1 MKSKSI
7 KKTIPHLAVVMSLLF
22 LVIIIPMNI
31 WFQFYMNH
39 YSQQENAKELFAQLE
54 KLIKI
59 NEEELEN
66 TRKDFR
72 ERCIQSADTVAFSI
86 MHDKS
91 IMYDI
96 EETRELAEDL
106 DVDEIHYF
114 TPEGEIFAGTHPQYY
129 GLTFDSGEQMNFFKP
144 MIYDK
149 TLKLCQDIET
159 STAEGKNMQYAAVW
173 LEDGSAIIQIGMEPR
188 RLQALMEEKSLSN
201 TFAEFPFEINGYMH
215 IVDKNSS
222 KIIASTSEDM
232 VNNDISK
239 AGIIQKSKESI
250 EVFHKTFKGQRCCIY
265 TKVFK
270 DYVFVR
276 VYDSSALIRTMIQ
289 NSILVIIYT
298 IIGCIA
304 IVWVIRRYVNYKL
317 VSNLEKINNELKKI
331 EDGNMEKIELH
342 TGIIEFDELLFYIN
356 RMLNSLRLNW
366 NKLSYIMNK
375 DGIPVGIYEK
385 NKFYKK
391 TIANER
397 IMDILGIE
405 EKEDLSF
412 EQRASLIEEKIA
424 RAEENEIDANRHIYE
439 YVRNGE
445 IRYLRIEKK
454 TDEQSLIYHVSDMT
468 LWWKEINE
476 AKEQSGID
484 ELTGLYNRRGFY
496 EKVKDLFGRLEENSF
511 GAMVMID
518 ADNLKKFNDNFGH
531 YIGDQYLCTIA
542 SMLKKSAGDNSVCGR
557 LGGDEFVIFLYG
569 YSRMEDLEQV
579 IINMESIRGKPFGKI
594 QDHLEYTLQF
604 SMGIAFYPADDTDFH
619 MLMRIADE
627 NMYQEKKARKE
638 LK

>member
-604 SMGIAFYPADDTDFH
+604 SMGIALYPADDTDFH

>member
-1 MKSKSI
+1 MKNKSI

-144 MIYDK
+144 MVYDK